1 MLQKFFVVVLSFFI
15 YCGKA
20 QNTEIDTHNA
30 VTFHKAVDLFS
41 NKQYAAAQTFFKK
54 VKGNNSNEI
63 LDKNAADLDYY
74 IAKSAIYLNQP
85 NAEYLIEN
93 FVANHPSHPK
103 NKKLYFDLGNYY
115 FDAGKYANTR
125 KWYQNVDFN
134 SLSKN
139 EKDTYNFN
147 LGYAL
152 YASKRYEQSEKY
164 LKAVSKNSPNFSQAN
179 YYLGYVAYK
188 DNDYDKAD
196 AYFEEIE
203 DKSQLNNQLSYYK
216 ADKFFKQGNFKQAIV
231 EANKVLPKA
240 KNKEKSELN
249 KIIGESYFNQKAY
262 AEAIDYL
269 ELYKGKGGKW
279 SNTDHYILGYAYYQT
294 GDYTKAIS
302 KFNRI
307 IGGKDAVAQ
316 NAYYHLADSYLK
328 SNKKQEALNAF
339 KNAYEMSFDT
349 AIKKDAGY
357 NYAKLSY
364 EIGNSYESVPAV
376 IRKYLVQYPNN
387 DYKDELSALLVDS
400 YVTSK
405 NYKEALEVLALDN
418 TAKNKAIFQKV
429 SYLYGIDLY
438 QNQQYAEALAQFDNA
453 AKVDYNAKEE
463 ITQLATFWK
472 GESAYKLANYV
483 AAITSYSQVKDTY
496 VDKTLQLKNYQIGY
510 SYFKLKKYDQALSN
524 FLKFLESEPEKEYK
538 QDAILRSGDSYYVLA
553 SYWNAIKYYEKA
565 LQINHPQS
573 DYALYQ
579 KALSYGFIQKNDQ
592 KINQLEQ
599 FLKRY
604 DASSYKDDALYA
616 LANVYVAEN
625 NVNKGIDNYQRLQK
639 ELPNSELV
647 AKSILKE
654 GLIYYNQ
661 NDADKALERLKFIA
675 ENYPKSAEAIQ
686 AVKTARLVYID
697 NGDTQAYAD
706 WVSTLNFVEI
716 TNEDLDNTTYL
727 AAEKPF
733 LDNKTPEAIS
743 AFEKYL
749 KQFPQG
755 LHSLESHFY
764 LGQLYQKNKQ
774 NTKALPNFIEVTQR
788 DKNIYT
794 ETALYQ
800 TGQMYLQEKQYD
812 KAVPYLLR
820 LEKEADFDQNINF
833 AKINL
838 MKSYNELKSYEKTL
852 AYAEAVLNNAA
863 VENSIQ
869 SDARLYKAR
878 AAMALKKEAVAEK
891 AYQKVLPT
899 SNAAI
904 AAEAT
909 YHLALIN
916 TNKKFYEKSNA
927 YIQKL
932 AKEYPSFRAYSAK
945 GLILMA
951 RNFEGL
957 GDAYQASFILS
968 SVIENFSDFPQQ
980 VKEAKALLDKIKTE
994 EAKVNSSIN
1003 E

>member
-1 MLQKFFVVVLSFFI
+1 MLKDFFVVVIAFLFYNGS
-15 YCGKA
+15 A
-20 QNTEIDTHNA
+20 QNTEIDTHND
-30 VTFHKAVDLFS
+30 VLYDKAVNLFS

-54 VKGNNSNEI
+54 IRETTSANVNV
-63 LDKNAADLDYY
+63 KNAANLDYY
-74 IAKSAIYLNQP
+74 LAKSAIYLEQP

-93 FVANHPSHPK
+93 FVANYPTHPK
-103 NKKLYFDLGNYY
+103 TKKLYFDLGNYY

-125 KWYQNVDFN
+125 NWYQNVDYN
-134 SLSKN
+134 GLSQQ

-152 YASKRYEQSEKY
+152 YASKRYEQAEKY
-164 LKAVSKNSPNFSQAN
+164 LKAVSKKSPNFSQAN
-179 YYLGYVAYK
+179 YYLGYVAYN

-196 AYFEEIE
+196 AFFEEID
-203 DKSQLNNQLSYYK
+203 DKSQLSNQLSYYK
-216 ADKFFKQGNFKQAIV
+216 ADKFFKQGNFIKAIE
-231 EANKVLPKA
+231 EANKELSKA
-240 KNKEKSELN
+240 NNKEQSELN

-279 SNTDHYILGYAYYQT
+279 NNTDHYILGYAYYKT
-294 GDYTKAIS
+294 NNFEKAIS

-316 NAYYHLADSYLK
+316 NAYYHLADAYLK
-328 SNKKQEALNAF
+328 LNKKQEALNAF

-364 EIGNSYESVPAV
+364 EIGNSYESVPTV
-376 IRKYLVQYPNN
+376 IRTYLIQYPNN
-387 DYKDELSALLVDS
+387 DYKDELSSLLVDS
-400 YVTSK
+400 YVTTK

-418 TAKNKAIFQKV
+418 NLKNKAIYQKV
-429 SYLYGIDLY
+429 SYLYGINFF
-438 QNQQYAEALAQFDNA
+438 QNQQFSEAEGQFENASKITDNG
-453 AKVDYNAKEE
+453 NEE
-463 ITQLATFWK
+463 IMQLATFWK
-472 GESAYKLANYV
+472 GESAFKLGNFE
-483 AAITSYSQVKDTY
+483 AAISSYAQVKDTY
-496 VDKTLQLKNYQIGY
+496 VDKTLQLKNYQLGY
-510 SYFKLKKYDQALSN
+510 SYFKLKKYNQALSY
-524 FLKFLESEPEKEYK
+524 FIKFLDSEPEKDYK
-538 QDAILRSGDSYYVLA
+538 QDAILRTADSYYVLA
-553 SYWNAIKYYEKA
+553 SYWNAIKYYDKA
-565 LQINHPQS
+565 LQLDHPKS

-579 KALSYGFIQKNDQ
+579 KAMSYGFIQKNTE
-592 KINQLEQ
+592 KIGQLEQ
-599 FLKRY
+599 FLNSY
-604 DASSYKDDALYA
+604 NSSSYKDDALYA

-625 NVNKGIDNYQRLQK
+625 NVSKGIANYQRLQK
-639 ELPNSELV
+639 ELPDSELV

-661 NDADKALERLKFIA
+661 NDTDRALERLKFIA

-697 NGDTQAYAD
+697 SGDTQAYAD

-749 KQFPQG
+749 KQFPEG

-764 LGQLYQKNKQ
+764 LGQLYQKNNQ
-774 NTKALPNFIEVTQR
+774 NTKALPHFIEVTKR
-788 DKNIYT
+788 EKNIYT

-800 TGQMYLQEKQYD
+800 TGQIYLQAQQYD
-812 KAVPYLLR
+812 KAVPYLIK

-852 AYAEAVLNNAA
+852 AYAEKVLNNAA
-863 VENSIQ
+863 VEKSIQ

-878 AAMALKKEAVAEK
+878 AAMALGKEVVAEA
-891 AYQKVLPT
+891 AYKNILPT
-899 SNAAI
+899 VNAAI

-916 TNKKFYEKSNA
+916 TNKKAYETSNT

-932 AKEYPSFRAYSAK
+932 AKDYPSFRAYSAK

-968 SVIENFSDFPQQ
+968 SVIDNFKDYPQQ
-980 VKEAKALLDKIKTE
+980 VKEAEVLLEKIKTE